1 MIDIISRM
9 PRPPRDLWV
18 SVTVFAWIAVAA
30 TIDHNAGIWLQRSV
44 GVATWVLLIG
54 LLWGEPRRSRA
65 QVAVVILAATAL
77 EYTAS
82 PGLGVYTY
90 RLHNVPMYVPPG
102 HGLVYLAA
110 LCIGRSVLA
119 ERYRKQFIYGVLV
132 VCGAWAFWG
141 LALAPRRDVLGAIM
155 YLFLVR
161 FLLVGRQPLVYAGAF
176 VVTSYLELV
185 GTNLGAWT
193 WAVHGPG
200 GIIPQGNPPSGIP
213 GGYCFLD
220 AAGLRCLRSW
230 NGALRNQ
237 APWPWL
243 RPRSPAS
250 TMPCP
255 AWCSPCSR
263 RRAPV
268 PQPTRRDDMA
278 NTAEALTNAFIKISL
293 ADRAN
298 AIPIAVCSQAI
309 NTAGIVNGSSCTTNA
324 LEQFQCR

>member
-1 MIDIISRM
+1 M
-9 PRPPRDLWV
+9 
-18 SVTVFAWIAVAA
+18 
-30 TIDHNAGIWLQRSV
+30 
-44 GVATWVLLIG
+44 
-54 LLWGEPRRSRA
+54 
-65 QVAVVILAATAL
+65 L

-220 AAGLRCLRSW
+220 AAGL
-230 NGALRNQ
+230 AL
-237 APWPWL
+237 APLCYWG
-243 RPRSPAS
+243 S
-250 TMPCP
+250 TGCREVYGG
-255 AWCSPCSR
+255 R
-263 RRAPV
+263 RRGRRWMNRSELEQVLELAE
-268 PQPTRRDDMA
+268 RRDAVAEELERVRQLEVEIERDVA
-278 NTAEALTNAFIKISL
+278 VELAVPDLIAVVEQRTAAIAAIARELEREWSAQGPLVLLWTRAAEQLQQAESAGVDPEPYRAEVAAAERRVEAARL
-293 ADRAN
+293 ADA
-298 AIPIAVCSQAI
+298 
-309 NTAGIVNGSSCTTNA
+309 
-324 LEQFQCR
+324 

>member
-1 MIDIISRM
+1 MIDIIRRM

-65 QVAVVILAATAL
+65 QVAVVILVATAL

-119 ERYRKQFIYGVLV
+119 ERYRKQFIYGVLL

-220 AAGLRCLRSW
+220 AAGL
-230 NGALRNQ
+230 AL
-237 APWPWL
+237 APLLLLAFDRLPRGLW
-243 RPRSPAS
+243 RSP
-250 TMPCP
+250 PRP
-255 AWCSPCSR
+255 ALDES
-263 RRAPV
+263 V
-268 PQPTRRDDMA
+268 
-278 NTAEALTNAFIKISL
+278 
-293 ADRAN
+293 
-298 AIPIAVCSQAI
+298 
-309 NTAGIVNGSSCTTNA
+309 
-324 LEQFQCR
+324 